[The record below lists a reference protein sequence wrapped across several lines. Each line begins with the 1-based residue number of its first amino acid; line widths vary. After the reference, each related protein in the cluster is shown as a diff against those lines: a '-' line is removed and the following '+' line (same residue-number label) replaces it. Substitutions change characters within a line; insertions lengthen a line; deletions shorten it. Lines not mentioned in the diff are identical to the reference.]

1 MQERRLVITTDNI
14 YSALLFII
22 IYCSHDTLLFGTN
35 SDALFISLRK
45 SIPFL
50 LCCILLVLD
59 VIERKKFNLN
69 KVLLGSIVILLPIAS
84 CFVNHETV
92 DNYLY
97 RLAIMLCAFILEM
110 SVDKEKICRDYC
122 SIMIFLSLWSV
133 CFFSLPKLA
142 PSVISALPK
151 IINSSGYVFFFALF
165 SVGEDDMRNT
175 GIFREP
181 GVFVVFLTIAI
192 ILTLLYD
199 SSKKRKKH
207 LIVFTITML
216 TTLSTAGYIILTV
229 FYCYL
234 ILVNKEIKHKTII
247 VILISFVLL
256 VLITQTNILQ
266 SDGRLFNKFK
276 KGTNVYGSWFA
287 RLSSLTQNLSI
298 AIKNPLFGVGR
309 YTLYGTVLAENG
321 VYAAIDNTNTIL
333 IGFAS
338 YGFLFGI
345 FLVLGCWNF
354 IKSQTS
360 DFVSTFFLFIVLFMA
375 LSNEDMGQNIIFY
388 FIVFSGLGS
397 MVENRSSD
405 YAKRIELRDFGEK
418 NISG

>member
-1 MQERRLVITTDNI
+1 MQERRLVITTDHV
-14 YSALLFII
+14 YTALLFII

-45 SIPFL
+45 IIPFL

-59 VIERKKFNLN
+59 VIERKKFNIN
-69 KVLLGSIVILLPIAS
+69 KVLLGFIVILLPVVS

-92 DNYLY
+92 DNYIY
-97 RLAIMLCAFILEM
+97 RLVIMLCALILEM
-110 SVDKEKICRDYC
+110 SVDKEKICQDYC

-142 PSVISALPK
+142 PSLISAFPK
-151 IINSSGYVFFFALF
+151 IINSNGNVFFFALF

-181 GVFVVFLTIAI
+181 GVFVVFLAIALL
-192 ILTLLYD
+192 LTLLYD
-199 SSKKRKKH
+199 SPKKRKEH
-207 LIVFTITML
+207 LIIFTITIL
-216 TTLSTAGYIILTV
+216 TTLSTAGYIILAV

-234 ILVNKEIKHKTII
+234 ILVNKEIKHKPVII
-247 VILISFVLL
+247 ILITLVLV

-266 SDGRLFNKFK
+266 SDGMLFSKFR
-276 KGTNVYGSWFA
+276 KGTNSYGSWFA
-287 RLSSLTQNLSI
+287 RLSSLTQSLGI

-309 YTLYGTVLAENG
+309 YTLYNTILDVNG

-354 IKSQTS
+354 IKSQTH
-360 DFVSTFFLFIVLFMA
+360 DFISSFFLFIVLFMA

-388 FIVFSGLGS
+388 FIVFSGLGF
-397 MVENRSSD
+397 MVENRATD
-405 YAKRIELRDFGEK
+405 CTGNRIEDLSEK
-418 NISG
+418 NNSD